1 MELEIRDLLG
11 YHKRAVYALL
21 LLFAFL
27 YAEGVLLGAVT
38 DLDVCASDRF
48 TIRSQQATLWHTHR
62 SLSSLVFTTSVWAL
76 LIFLAVLVTWG
87 ESKTNSSDFYMPQIQ
102 WNWNTFFGAAF
113 LLLWYGS
120 TYAMITV
127 LKVVLGDTS
136 CGGEKS
142 NSVSGH
148 FSFFFFYGV
157 SMPYLALT
165 LLPYDNARLA
175 FRSILSPKSTFH
187 FKLAL
192 LSLCYAVFLFGGLYT
207 LTQTWSWG
215 YHSMRQI
222 IYGVAFGLAS
232 HLVLRKIFKQ
242 AASSSSARTLAVPT
256 RLPANA
262 DEFQVLVEDFFPLS
276 YLAIFNAVSVF
287 LVILFTL
294 SFPFNIYE
302 TIGFFVLW
310 PSITYAFHFL
320 HGHFNSH
327 STVD

>member
-1 MELEIRDLLG
+1 
-11 YHKRAVYALL
+11 
-21 LLFAFL
+21 
-27 YAEGVLLGAVT
+27 
-38 DLDVCASDRF
+38 
-48 TIRSQQATLWHTHR
+48 
-62 SLSSLVFTTSVWAL
+62 
-76 LIFLAVLVTWG
+76 
-87 ESKTNSSDFYMPQIQ
+87 
-102 WNWNTFFGAAF
+102 
-113 LLLWYGS
+113 
-120 TYAMITV
+120 
-127 LKVVLGDTS
+127 
-136 CGGEKS
+136 
-142 NSVSGH
+142 VSGH

-192 LSLCYAVFLFGGLYT
+192 LSLCYSVFLFGGLYT

-310 PSITYAFHFL
+310 PSITYAFQYEPL
-320 HGHFNSH
+320 HRSTSLVSLMMKSH
-327 STVD
+327 VTLPLLVPASSTVTSILTAPLISQLWPSSLSLSCEYCARLGTTSTLMMMRTTTRINSFDPKPCDTSRHVSHKFLARCSTAGT

>member
-1 MELEIRDLLG
+1 ML
-11 YHKRAVYALL
+11 
-21 LLFAFL
+21 
-27 YAEGVLLGAVT
+27 
-38 DLDVCASDRF
+38 
-48 TIRSQQATLWHTHR
+48 
-62 SLSSLVFTTSVWAL
+62 
-76 LIFLAVLVTWG
+76 
-87 ESKTNSSDFYMPQIQ
+87 
-102 WNWNTFFGAAF
+102 
-113 LLLWYGS
+113 
-120 TYAMITV
+120 TV
-127 LKVVLGDTS
+127 LKVVLGDTA

-142 NSVSGH
+142 NRYNASSVAQLSSSCFYFDDSCPCGVCLFFSYYSVSGH

-157 SMPYLALT
+157 SLPYLALT

-262 DEFQVLVEDFFPLS
+262 DEFQVLVTDFFPLS

-287 LVILFTL
+287 LVILVTL

-302 TIGFFVLW
+302 AIGFFVLW
-310 PSITYAFHFL
+310 PSVTYAFLYVPLRRPTSLASLVSRYASSTCSSFL
-320 HGHFNSH
+320 HGRFNSH